1 MKQLTEQELTTLTT
15 LNTDFA
21 KAKMA
26 LGDLEIQQSMILHD
40 ISTLK
45 QKFDEQEKVL
55 GDKYGA
61 DAIINLK
68 TGEITYDKDG
78 EN

>member
-1 MKQLTEQELTTLTT
+1 
-15 LNTDFA
+15 
-21 KAKMA
+21 
-26 LGDLEIQQSMILHD
+26 MILHD

-61 DAIINLK
+61 DAIINLN

>member
-1 MKQLTEQELTTLTT
+1 

-26 LGDLEIQQSMILHD
+26 LGDLEIQKSMILHD

-45 QKFDEQEKVL
+45 QKFDEL
-55 GDKYGA
+55 SSYTGDAKG
-61 DAIINLK
+61 LK
-68 TGEITYDKDG
+68 AAAVEWMIK
-78 EN
+78 